1 MRLKHT
7 SISRLILFAT
17 LLNIAIA
24 PSIHAAS
31 NSAIDRGTAYAL
43 GLLLIV
49 VLGLAIY
56 LAIVIVQPE
65 RF

>member
-7 SISRLILFAT
+7 SISRLILFAA

-31 NSAIDRGTAYAL
+31 HSAIDRSTAYAL

-56 LAIVIVQPE
+56 LAIVIIQPE